1 MRVWEWFSTT
11 IETAYFQRWQRVHC
25 VAEYRP
31 QLFGAFLLPD
41 KLRQIFRI
49 HGRQIEFKTGFLDQ
63 FGRLP
68 IRSKFALLGNPLD
81 GLSQIFTFRLY
92 GGHGNHPLQKL
103 SYYFLPRRTR
113 RTRRTRSIYKTIR
126 LMPAFIYLTLK
137 FISRPIRMP
146 DNFMYV
152 NS

>member
-49 HGRQIEFKTGFLDQ
+49 HGRQIEFKTGFLNQ
-63 FGRLP
+63 LWKLSFGSILP
-68 IRSKFALLGNPLD
+68 LLGDPLD

-92 GGHGNHPLQKL
+92 RGHGRIP
-103 SYYFLPRRTR
+103 FL
-113 RTRRTRSIYKTIR
+113 
-126 LMPAFIYLTLK
+126 
-137 FISRPIRMP
+137 
-146 DNFMYV
+146 
-152 NS
+152 